1 MNIDQTTPATA
12 AAPGRRW
19 RKRTAA
25 AAAGAVILGAG
36 IFGGTAA
43 FASGP
48 SPSLAASTSAPAA
61 GAHITAGAQGLKTA
75 AKNHAKR
82 PEVRLLRKEL
92 RIDIQA
98 KTGYGDKAH
107 VVAFVLIQHRAAF
120 AKLPTQ
126 LKTDLS
132 SLEAAPAASRDA
144 DAALIKSTALGGGYG
159 AAIQKEAQAITAKLA
174 SVPATTAP

>member
-1 MNIDQTTPATA
+1 MNIDHTPPATA

-48 SPSLAASTSAPAA
+48 SPSPAASTSAPAA
-61 GAHITAGAQGLKTA
+61 GAHVTAGAQGLKTA
-75 AKNHAKR
+75 AKNHAKK
-82 PEVRLLRKEL
+82 PEVRLLRNEL

-107 VVAFVLIQHRAAF
+107 VVAFALIHHPAAF
-120 AKLPTQ
+120 AKQPTQ

-144 DAALIKSTALGGGYG
+144 DAALIKSTALSGGYG

-174 SVPATTAP
+174 SAPATTAP

>member
-1 MNIDQTTPATA
+1 MNIDHTTPASA

-25 AAAGAVILGAG
+25 GAAGALLLGAG

-48 SPSLAASTSAPAA
+48 SPTASTSAPAA
-61 GAHITAGAQGLKTA
+61 GAHATAGTQGLKTA
-75 AKNHAKR
+75 AKNHAKS
-82 PEVRLLRKEL
+82 PEVHLLRKEL

-98 KTGYGDKAH
+98 KTGYGDRAH
-107 VVAFVLIQHRAAF
+107 VVAFALIHRPAAF

-132 SLEAAPAASRDA
+132 TLEAAPAASRDA
-144 DAALIKSTALGGGYG
+144 DAALIKSTALSGGYG
-159 AAIQKEAQAITAKLA
+159 ATIQKEAQAITAKLA